1 MAPFP
6 PLPNLTPNLPSPRA
20 ILITAAA
27 NLDPTKTLPDL
38 LHGLQIHPRQTTS
51 APGATVTVV
60 SSGPTSSTTDPNET
74 TTLSGGAIAG
84 SVIGSIAGFL
94 LLFWIVRSCTNL
106 GAPPGEVESLPPR
119 RPWYAGVRAEYP
131 DERCPPAGYGKSRG
145 RGDWDPASW
154 RTRVKDLSVSDSRVA
169 GCSRYV
175 IGRWLDIATAE
186 HAVMKAHEMAGFEK
200 SSDAVDD

>member
-145 RGDWDPASW
+145 RGKGRGRRRSRSGAAYYREEYGGSRRAS
-154 RTRVKDLSVSDSRVA
+154 VA
-169 GCSRYV
+169 EVPPVVVRL
-175 IGRWLDIATAE
+175 GRSPRL
-186 HAVMKAHEMAGFEK
+186 GYYG
-200 SSDAVDD
+200 